1 MPLSR
6 TITFVTFGAYMVFC
20 AWIGYHAY
28 NDFLTDTGWLVRAVD
43 IGGLIAATGHF
54 LTSGF
59 FLCLVAAEQG

>member
-1 MPLSR
+1 
-6 TITFVTFGAYMVFC
+6 MVFC

-59 FLCLVAAEQG
+59 FLCLVAGEQG